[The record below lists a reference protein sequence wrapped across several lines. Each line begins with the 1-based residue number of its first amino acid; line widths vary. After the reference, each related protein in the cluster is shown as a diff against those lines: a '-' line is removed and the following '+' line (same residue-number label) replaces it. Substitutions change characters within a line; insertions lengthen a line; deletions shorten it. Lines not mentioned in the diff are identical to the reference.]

1 MSSPTTL
8 FVIPPEIIQHILAF
22 CHPLG
27 VSAFSRTCRAAY
39 NVVYSPND
47 QYLWREL
54 IIHHFDDPRKSLR
67 CTTSSIPLCYDW
79 KMELQRRMMSSSI
92 ALNARGVSD
101 DQLRFALETFISIID
116 DASPIPRS
124 QAVPSNGLRW
134 LACLLHQSRIL
145 YRQPPQELKQ
155 LVARLSVYFLFS
167 DADEDEEYALISSG
181 RRNESRCFAYDLRN
195 YNMGNNWGPYLRD
208 GSVNWLHV
216 QHLMTVIWANLA
228 DLPERWKNVRPSV
241 GLEATR
247 AFSAPDIASQRD
259 WAGVEGTWRRYVCFM
274 DYRFVVSLLSCIGIL
289 QNTASD
295 LFSFNFSNVFRGPR
309 NKAYFTENVRFREA
323 TRLLEVKL
331 RVVARDKLKFS
342 NTDDDPAICNP
353 LYPPLFFHGI
363 SRGVDGNGSVI
374 EGMVKMGN
382 DGAARYKFSEK
393 VSVHDGTT
401 QWSSEGVQVG
411 SVASAAGVVGAWTT
425 SIHDQG
431 DPVGPFWLWKVS
443 DDFPTDA
450 VVDYT

>member
-1 MSSPTTL
+1 MSSPATL

-22 CHPLG
+22 CHPLD
-27 VSAFSRTCRAAY
+27 VSALSRTCRAAY
-39 NVVYSPND
+39 DVVYSPND

-67 CTTSSIPLCYDW
+67 CTTSSIPLRYDW

-92 ALNARGVSD
+92 VLNARGISD

-116 DASPIPRS
+116 DASPMSQI

-134 LACLLHQSRIL
+134 LACLLHQSQIL

-167 DADEDEEYALISSG
+167 DADEDEEYAFISPG
-181 RRNESRCFAYDLRN
+181 QRTESRCFAYDLRN
-195 YNMGNNWGPYLRD
+195 YNMGNDWGPYLRD

-274 DYRFVVSLLSCIGIL
+274 DYR
-289 QNTASD
+289 D

-331 RVVARDKLKFS
+331 KVVARDKLKFS
-342 NTDDDPAICNP
+342 NTDDDPAIRNP
-353 LYPPLFFHGI
+353 LYPSLYFHGT

-382 DGAARYKFSEK
+382 DGAVRYKF
-393 VSVHDGTT
+393 VSCLKGFHT
-401 QWSSEGVQVG
+401 
-411 SVASAAGVVGAWTT
+411 
-425 SIHDQG
+425 
-431 DPVGPFWLWKVS
+431 
-443 DDFPTDA
+443 
-450 VVDYT
+450 

>member
-1 MSSPTTL
+1 MSSPATL

-22 CHPLG
+22 CHPLD

-39 NVVYSPND
+39 DVVYSPND

-67 CTTSSIPLCYDW
+67 CTTSSIPLRYDW
-79 KMELQRRMMSSSI
+79 KMELQRRMISSSI
-92 ALNARGVSD
+92 VLNARGISD

-116 DASPIPRS
+116 DVSPMSQI

-134 LACLLHQSRIL
+134 LGCLLHQSQIL

-167 DADEDEEYALISSG
+167 DADEDEEYALISPG
-181 RRNESRCFAYDLRN
+181 QRTESRCFAYDLRN

-274 DYRFVVSLLSCIGIL
+274 DYR
-289 QNTASD
+289 D

-331 RVVARDKLKFS
+331 KVVARDKLKFS
-342 NTDDDPAICNP
+342 NMDDDPAIRNP
-353 LYPPLFFHGI
+353 LYPPLYFHGT

-382 DGAARYKFSEK
+382 DGAVRYKFSEK
-393 VSVHDGTT
+393 VSIHDGTT
-401 QWSSEGVQVG
+401 QWRLIYLLLFYHFLSLT
-411 SVASAAGVVGAWTT
+411 ANVVR
-425 SIHDQG
+425 
-431 DPVGPFWLWKVS
+431 KVS
-443 DDFPTDA
+443 RLA
-450 VVDYT
+450 VLQAQQVLSVHGQRVFMTKVCSVLWLNR

>member
-1 MSSPTTL
+1 MPSPTTL

-22 CHPLG
+22 CHPLD

-67 CTTSSIPLCYDW
+67 YTTSSIPFRYDW
-79 KMELQRRMMSSSI
+79 KMELQRRIMTSSI
-92 ALNARGVSD
+92 VLNARGISE

-116 DASPIPRS
+116 DASPIS
-124 QAVPSNGLRW
+124 QTQGEPSNGLCW
-134 LACLLHQSRIL
+134 LASLLHQSRIFH
-145 YRQPPQELKQ
+145 RQPPQELKQ

-167 DADEDEEYALISSG
+167 DVDEDEEYALISPG
-181 RRNESRCFAYDLRN
+181 QRTESRCFAYDLRN
-195 YNMGNNWGPYLRD
+195 YNMDNNWGPYLRD

-228 DLPERWKNVRPSV
+228 DLPERWKHVRPSV

-247 AFSAPDIASQRD
+247 AFSVPDIASQQD
-259 WAGVEGTWRRYVCFM
+259 WAGVEGTWKRCVCFM
-274 DYRFVVSLLSCIGIL
+274 DYR
-289 QNTASD
+289 D

-309 NKAYFTENVRFREA
+309 NKAYFTENARFREA

-331 RVVARDKLKFS
+331 KVVARDKLKFS
-342 NTDDDPAICNP
+342 DMDDDLAVRNP
-353 LYPPLFFHGI
+353 LYPPLYFHGV
-363 SRGVDGNGSVI
+363 SRGVDGNGSVT

-382 DGAARYKFSEK
+382 DGVVRYKF

-401 QWSSEGVQVG
+401 QWRLMCLFLFYRLSSLTLNIVRKVFRLAVSQAQRVSSAHGQRVFMTKVC
-411 SVASAAGVVGAWTT
+411 SVPYDWIVRNDVFRRSRW
-425 SIHDQG
+425 
-431 DPVGPFWLWKVS
+431 
-443 DDFPTDA
+443 
-450 VVDYT
+450 

>member
-1 MSSPTTL
+1 MSSPATL
-8 FVIPPEIIQHILAF
+8 FVVPPEIIQHILAF
-22 CHPLG
+22 CHPLD
-27 VSAFSRTCRAAY
+27 VSAFSRTCRAAHD
-39 NVVYSPND
+39 VVYSFND
-47 QYLWREL
+47 QFLWREL

-67 CTTSSIPLCYDW
+67 CATSSMPLRYGW
-79 KMELQRRMMSSSI
+79 KAELQRRMMSASI
-92 ALNARGVSD
+92 VYTRGISD

-116 DASPIPRS
+116 DASPMSQIHDM
-124 QAVPSNGLRW
+124 QAVPSKGLRW
-134 LACLLHQSRIL
+134 LTCLLHQSHIL
-145 YRQPPQELKQ
+145 YRQPPQQLQQ

-167 DADEDEEYALISSG
+167 DVDEDEDYALITSG
-181 RRNESRCFAYDLRN
+181 QRTESRCFAYDLRN
-195 YNMGNNWGPYLRD
+195 YNMDNNWGPYFGD

-228 DLPERWKNVRPSV
+228 DLPDIWKNVRPPV

-247 AFSAPDIASQRD
+247 AFSAPAIASQRD

-274 DYRFVVSLLSCIGIL
+274 DYR
-289 QNTASD
+289 D

-331 RVVARDKLKFS
+331 KVVARDTLKFS
-342 NTDDDPAICNP
+342 NMDNNP
-353 LYPPLFFHGI
+353 TIHNALYPPLYFRGI
-363 SRGVDGNGSVI
+363 SCGVDGNRSDM

-382 DGAARYKFSEK
+382 DGVVCYKF
-393 VSVHDGTT
+393 VSIYDGTT

-411 SVASAAGVVGAWTT
+411 SVASAVGVVGAWTT
-425 SIHDQG
+425 TTHDQG

-450 VVDYT
+450 VGDHI